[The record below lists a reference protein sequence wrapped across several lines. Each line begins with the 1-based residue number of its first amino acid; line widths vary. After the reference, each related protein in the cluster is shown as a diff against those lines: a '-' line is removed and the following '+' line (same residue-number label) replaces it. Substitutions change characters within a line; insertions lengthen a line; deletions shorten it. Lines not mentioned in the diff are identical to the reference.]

1 MNLSYIANKIFA
13 KKPSILQGFGLSFG
27 LGMTYFSL
35 LVIIPLI
42 ALFAFSFKIEWTKFV
57 EIISDSQVLSAL
69 KFSLSTALFAA
80 TINLILGFIVAW
92 SLARYDFFGK
102 RLLEALIDLPFALP
116 TAVAGIAIAFLLS
129 SNGIVGKAFLL
140 IGVDLEGRSF
150 VAVVVALIF
159 VGIPFVIRTLEPVIK
174 DLDKES
180 LEAAGSLGA
189 NFWQSF
195 YFVILPSLIP
205 SALIGF
211 ALAFARGLGEYGSV
225 IFVSNNI
232 PFESEILPLLIVK
245 KLDSFD
251 YLGGSAVG
259 VFMITVAFVIL
270 LLINLLGQWQKRA

>member
-1 MNLSYIANKIFA
+1 M
-13 KKPSILQGFGLSFG
+13 
-27 LGMTYFSL
+27 
-35 LVIIPLI
+35 
-42 ALFAFSFKIEWTKFV
+42 
-57 EIISDSQVLSAL
+57 
-69 KFSLSTALFAA
+69 
-80 TINLILGFIVAW
+80 AW
-92 SLARYDFFGK
+92 
-102 RLLEALIDLPFALP
+102 I
-116 TAVAGIAIAFLLS
+116 
-129 SNGIVGKAFLL
+129 
-140 IGVDLEGRSF
+140 LEGRSF

-159 VGIPFVIRTLEPVIK
+159 VGIPFVIHTLEPVIK

>member
-1 MNLSYIANKIFA
+1 MKILQKIFY

-35 LVIIPLI
+35 LVLIPLI
-42 ALFAFSFKIEWTKFV
+42 ALFAFSFKLEWAQFV
-57 EIISDSQVLSAL
+57 EIISDTQVIGAL
-69 KFSLSTALFAA
+69 KFSLLTALLAA
-80 TINLILGFIVAW
+80 LINLIFGFIVAW

-102 RLLEALIDLPFALP
+102 KILEALIDLPFALP

-129 SNGIVGKAFLL
+129 SNGIIGKAFLA
-140 IGVDLEGRSF
+140 IGIDLEGKSF
-150 VAVVVALIF
+150 FAVVVALVF

-180 LEAAGSLGA
+180 LEVASSLGA
-189 NFWQSF
+189 NFTQSF
-195 YFVILPSLIP
+195 YFVILPSLLP

-259 VFMITVAFVIL
+259 VFMISVAFVIL
-270 LLINLLGQWQKRA
+270 LAINLLGQWRKRV

>member
-1 MNLSYIANKIFA
+1 MNILRKIFY

-35 LVIIPLI
+35 LVLIPLI
-42 ALFAFSFKIEWTKFV
+42 ALFAFSFKLEWAQFV
-57 EIISDSQVLSAL
+57 EIISDSQVIGAL
-69 KFSLSTALFAA
+69 KFSLLTALLAA
-80 TINLILGFIVAW
+80 LINLILGFIVAW
-92 SLARYDFFGK
+92 SLARYAFFGK
-102 RLLEALIDLPFALP
+102 KILEALIDLPFALP

-129 SNGIVGKAFLL
+129 NNGIIGKIFLAVG
-140 IGVDLEGRSF
+140 IDLEGKSF
-150 VAVVVALIF
+150 FAVVVALVF

-180 LEAAGSLGA
+180 LEAASSLGA
-189 NFWQSF
+189 NFTQSF
-195 YFVILPSLIP
+195 YFVILPSLLP

-259 VFMITVAFVIL
+259 VFMISVAFVIL
-270 LLINLLGQWQKRA
+270 LAINLLGQWRKRV

>member
-1 MNLSYIANKIFA
+1 MKSLKKFFY
-13 KKPSILQGFGLSFG
+13 KKPTILPGFGLSFG

-35 LVIIPLI
+35 LVLIPLI
-42 ALFAFSFKIEWTKFV
+42 ALFAFSVKLEWSKFIA
-57 EIISDSQVLSAL
+57 IITDAQVISAL
-69 KFSLSTALFAA
+69 RFSLFTALTAA
-80 TINLILGFIVAW
+80 FINLIFGFIVAW
-92 SLARYDFFGK
+92 SLARYEFFGK
-102 RLLEALIDLPFALP
+102 RVLEALIDIPFALP

-129 SNGIVGKAFLL
+129 SNGIIGRAFLAL
-140 IGVDLEGRSF
+140 GVDLQGRSF
-150 VAVVVALIF
+150 LAVVVALVF

-189 NFWQSF
+189 NFYQSF
-195 YFVILPSLIP
+195 YLIILPSLLP

-259 VFMITVAFVIL
+259 VFMICVAFVIL
-270 LLINLLGQWQKRA
+270 LGINLLGQWRKRA

>member
-1 MNLSYIANKIFA
+1 MNILQKIFY

-35 LVIIPLI
+35 LVLIPLI
-42 ALFAFSFKIEWTKFV
+42 ALFAFSFKLEWAQFV
-57 EIISDSQVLSAL
+57 EIISDTQVIGAL
-69 KFSLSTALFAA
+69 KFSLLTALLAA
-80 TINLILGFIVAW
+80 LINLIFGFIVAW

-102 RLLEALIDLPFALP
+102 KILEALIDLPFALP

-129 SNGIVGKAFLL
+129 SNGIIGKVFLAFH
-140 IGVDLEGRSF
+140 IDLEGKSF
-150 VAVVVALIF
+150 FAVVVALVF

-180 LEAAGSLGA
+180 LEAASSLGA
-189 NFWQSF
+189 NFRQSF
-195 YFVILPSLIP
+195 YFVILPSLLP

-259 VFMITVAFVIL
+259 VFMISVAFVIL
-270 LLINLLGQWQKRA
+270 LAINLLGQWKGYR

>member
-1 MNLSYIANKIFA
+1 MKILQKIFY

-27 LGMTYFSL
+27 LGMTYFSF
-35 LVIIPLI
+35 LVLIPLI
-42 ALFAFSFKIEWTKFV
+42 ALFAFSFKLEWAQFV
-57 EIISDSQVLSAL
+57 EIISDSQVISAL
-69 KFSLSTALFAA
+69 KFSLLTALLAA
-80 TINLILGFIVAW
+80 LINLIFGFIVAW

-102 RLLEALIDLPFALP
+102 KILEALIDLPFALP

-129 SNGIVGKAFLL
+129 SNGIIGKVFLAFH
-140 IGVDLEGRSF
+140 IDLEGKSF
-150 VAVVVALIF
+150 FAVVVALVF

-180 LEAAGSLGA
+180 LEAASSLGA
-189 NFWQSF
+189 NFTQSF
-195 YFVILPSLIP
+195 YFVILPSLLP

-259 VFMITVAFVIL
+259 VFMISVAFVIL
-270 LLINLLGQWQKRA
+270 LAINLLGQCKGIKK